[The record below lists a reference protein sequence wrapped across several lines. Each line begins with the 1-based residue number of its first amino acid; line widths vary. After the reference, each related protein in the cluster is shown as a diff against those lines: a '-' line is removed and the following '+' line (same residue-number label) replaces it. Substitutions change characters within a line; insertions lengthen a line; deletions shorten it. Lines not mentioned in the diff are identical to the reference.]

1 MFENLTDRLN
11 GVFDKL
17 RRRGKLSERDVEA
30 AMREVRLALL
40 EADVNYKVVKD
51 FVARVQERAIGHEVS
66 KALNPGQQVVKIV
79 NDELITTLGE
89 PDPLNLRGQHP
100 HVIMLAGLQGSGK
113 TTAAGKLAKILRSQ
127 GERVLLV
134 AADPYRPAAVQQLET
149 LGERL
154 NVEVFSEAGVKP
166 PDLARKAVD
175 KAKRGGFT
183 VIILDTAG
191 RSQLDDAL
199 MDELQAIDRKVEI
212 AEILLVVDAMI
223 GQEAVNIAQGF
234 RDSIPLTGLILT
246 KMDGDARG
254 GAAISIRSVTGVPIK
269 FLGTGEGL
277 DALEAYDPKRLS
289 SRILGM
295 GDVIGLIERAEANLD
310 ATVAQR
316 QAERMMA
323 GEFTL
328 EDFAEQLGQVRK
340 MGPIGQILEMLPGG
354 MGRMADGVDHR
365 EAEMQLKMTEA
376 IISSMT
382 VKERRNSKILNA
394 SRRRRIAAGSGT
406 DVQDVNRLLKQYRE
420 AQRLFKTIKK
430 SGMRGLSKIFG

>member
-1 MFENLTDRLN
+1 MFENLTERLN
-11 GVFDKL
+11 GVFDQL
-17 RRRGKLSERDVEA
+17 RRRGKLSERDVDA

-51 FVARVQERAIGHEVS
+51 FVARIRERAVGHEVS
-66 KALNPGQQVVKIV
+66 KALNPGQQVIKIV
-79 NDELITTLGE
+79 NEELIATLGE
-89 PDPLNLRGQHP
+89 PEPLNFRGQRP

-134 AADPYRPAAVQQLET
+134 AADPYRPAAIQQLQT

-154 NVEVFSEAGVKP
+154 NVEVYSEAGILP
-166 PDLARKAVD
+166 PDLAEGAVE
-175 KAKRGGFT
+175 KAKRGGFS
-183 VIILDTAG
+183 VVILDTAG

-199 MDELQAIDRKVEI
+199 MDELQAINRKVDL
-212 AEILLVVDAMI
+212 AEVLLVVDAMI
-223 GQEAVNIAQGF
+223 GQESVNIAQGF
-234 RDSIPLTGLILT
+234 RQAVPLTGLILT

-277 DALEAYDPKRLS
+277 DALEVYDPSRIS

-295 GDVIGLIERAEANLD
+295 GDVIGLIEKAEASLD
-310 ATVAQR
+310 AEVAKR
-316 QAERMMA
+316 QAERMMS

-354 MGRMADGVDHR
+354 MGQMAQAVDHR

-382 VKERRNSKILNA
+382 IKERRNPKVLNA

-406 DVQDVNRLLKQYRE
+406 QVQDVNRLLKQYRE
-420 AQRLFKTIKK
+420 AQRLFKTLRKT
-430 SGMRGLSKIFG
+430 GMRGLPKIFG